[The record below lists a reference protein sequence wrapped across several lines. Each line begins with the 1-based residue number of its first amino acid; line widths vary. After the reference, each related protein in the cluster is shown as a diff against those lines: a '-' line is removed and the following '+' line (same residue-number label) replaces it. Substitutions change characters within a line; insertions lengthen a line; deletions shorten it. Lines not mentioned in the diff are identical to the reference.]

1 MMVNAWPR
9 NSSLTNGATRTI
21 RKAPNSSMKKKSAE
35 FDRKLPSSSIRE
47 YLDRNRMLKKNEKLR
62 VPKNRKVVINRQ
74 YWC

>member
-1 MMVNAWPR
+1 MVNAWPR
-9 NSSLTNGATRTI
+9 NSSLTNGATRII

-47 YLDRNRMLKKNEKLR
+47 YRDRNKILKKKEKLR

-74 YWC
+74 Y